1 MSEAW
6 LIESWTHLMGHT
18 DDLLADIRSMV
29 AETPNAGELEAL
41 LSRAEQQR
49 ADAMT
54 TLQQLAAQRDALQR
68 TLDDLQSRLAV
79 NGRPLRGEVS

>member
-1 MSEAW
+1 MSNAW

-29 AETPNAGELEAL
+29 AETPDAGAIAEV

-49 ADAMT
+49 ADAMA
-54 TLQQLAAQRDALQR
+54 TLETLARQRDALQQ
-68 TLDDLQSRLAV
+68 TLDELQSQLAI

>member
-1 MSEAW
+1 MSNAW

-18 DDLLADIRSMV
+18 DDLLNDIRAMATETPAAADI
-29 AETPNAGELEAL
+29 NDL

-49 ADAMT
+49 ADAMA
-54 TLQQLAAQRDALQR
+54 TLETLARQRDALQQ
-68 TLDDLQSRLAV
+68 TLDDLQSQLAV